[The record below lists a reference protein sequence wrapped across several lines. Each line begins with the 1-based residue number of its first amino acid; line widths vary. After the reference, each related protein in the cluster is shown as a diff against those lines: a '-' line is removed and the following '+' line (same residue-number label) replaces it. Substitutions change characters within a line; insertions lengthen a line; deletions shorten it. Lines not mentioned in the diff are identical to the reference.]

1 MIRFV
6 LRKSWPRIRKAKS
19 DNSKEI
25 LERIE
30 RYLSESAEEPVNI
43 LTGFWGDQQKAITY
57 KEIRQIV
64 LAGVVTIEQ
73 VEQWRQDYSVLVN
86 NSLRTMW
93 ENAVTAG
100 AHSQPILDERHFEF
114 NMVSPGV
121 DKWITERGAQFV
133 TMATTEQQQA
143 ISALLLRGVEH
154 NSSVD
159 EVARNI
165 RACIGLT
172 KQQSIATANLYDHMK
187 ETLRN
192 EHPRM
197 WDSTIEA
204 KARHGAQMYAERVHR
219 QRAMTIARTEIAHA
233 YNQGADLSV
242 RQAYIENLVGAYKK
256 VWSTSGD
263 DRVCQHCAA
272 LDGQEVGMDGKFD
285 FGRGLFD
292 NGVELPPAHPNCA
305 CAIEYIEIEPPRFE
319 QAIYEADVIYEDESV
334 TIQDV
339 TQEYDRVNQRESG
352 TITYEPSFESEK
364 RSDEVNGA
372 KWIQENFGGNILLK
386 AESKE
391 DGVLSPDYEWE
402 GKLWDLKSVS
412 SSAYGTIDKRI
423 RHGLKQI
430 EDNPGG
436 LLIDFSS
443 SSLDLVSAR
452 QMAEDIMI
460 KRTKK
465 LLDIIVKKNAA
476 YSVLRCKNRH

>member
-6 LRKSWPRIRKAKS
+6 LRKSRPRIRKARS

-43 LTGFWGDQQKAITY
+43 LTSFWGDQQKAITY

-86 NSLRTMW
+86 NSLKIMW

-100 AHSQPILDERHFEF
+100 AHSQPILDERYFEF
-114 NMVSPGV
+114 NTVSPGV

-172 KQQSIATANLYDHMK
+172 KQQSIAAANLYDHMK

-197 WDSTIEA
+197 WDSTIEV
-204 KARHGAQMYAERVHR
+204 KARHGAQMYAERAHR

-233 YNQGADLSV
+233 YNQGADLSM
-242 RQAYIENLVGAYKK
+242 RQAYSENLVGAYKK

-292 NGVELPPAHPNCA
+292 NGEELPPAHPNCA
-305 CAIEYIEIEPPRFE
+305 CAIEYIEIEPPKFE
-319 QAIYEADVIYEDESV
+319 HAIEDVTEEYMDAATPGNGYIGREENFREKDHEDEIAMADWLHK
-334 TIQDV
+334 T
-339 TQEYDRVNQRESG
+339 
-352 TITYEPSFESEK
+352 
-364 RSDEVNGA
+364 
-372 KWIQENFGGNILLK
+372 FGGNIILLG
-386 AESKE
+386 ESNMKP
-391 DGVLSPDYEWE
+391 DPDYLWNE
-402 GKLWDLKSVS
+402 KLWDLK
-412 SSAYGTIDKRI
+412 TPDKANRNTFEKRV

-430 EDNPGG
+430 AENPGG
-436 LLIDFSS
+436 LIIDAGKMPF
-443 SSLDLVSAR
+443 DTYNE
-452 QMAEDIMI
+452 AESFILRTLQKKAKYTVDCVI
-460 KRTKK
+460 KRKETFAVKRIKK
-465 LLDIIVKKNAA
+465 
-476 YSVLRCKNRH
+476 